1 MELAPKP
8 ERLDFAKDI
17 NNINRTTSDMIFSA
31 LKLIPRNGQRIHDL
45 LHKATSLDWSDETHT
60 LNATYVPS
68 PNNKHGNDEYT
79 TLSILVQLAEK
90 TSVEITVDLIHQHK
104 KYVHYVPTD
113 WNITIIHRGHPIR
126 GFEPTWG
133 ITAVV
138 LRQLIMQYK
147 IALEIAADKAKG
159 CYRPEYYDYT
169 KKNSARWEEELWTKW
184 GLIHLIEYVIYPAYD
199 PSYPGPQLIIQL

>member
-45 LHKATSLDWSDETHT
+45 LHKATSLDWTDATHT
-60 LNATYVPS
+60 LNATYVPN

-90 TSVEITVDLIHQHK
+90 TSVEVTVDLIHQHK

-147 IALEIAADKAKG
+147 IALEIAEDKAKG
-159 CYRPEYYDYT
+159 CYRPEYHDYT